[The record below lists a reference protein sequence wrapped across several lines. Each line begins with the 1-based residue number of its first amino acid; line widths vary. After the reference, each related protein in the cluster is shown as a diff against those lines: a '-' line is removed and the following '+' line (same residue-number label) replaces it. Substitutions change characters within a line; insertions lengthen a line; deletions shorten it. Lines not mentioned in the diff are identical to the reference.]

1 MRVPK
6 DMEVAFSKAAALRRD
21 VERYER
27 LLKSVND
34 ERLLRQLEELLDD
47 ARQQLA
53 EIESGRL

>member
-1 MRVPK
+1 
-6 DMEVAFSKAAALRRD
+6 MEVAFSKAAALRRD